1 MNYKEIYEKAYNLQ
15 IDKLNKSIQTLLI
28 KQKAENRSFSYAD
41 ELIENYLKQERNDFL
56 NLENTHLKLF
66 EESYRAHEMNYEIN
80 FKSKVLYNEL
90 KDKYEEFKDSIN
102 LDYKEIIEALA
113 KLNATKEMIRKY
125 SSYSYNLR
133 DMYKL
138 SKFEG
143 YKNFETFDLIELGR
157 TGNQALCNELYEIN
171 NPKPREANS
180 SNIILSKDKFELKKL
195 YESTFRDVEFYE
207 DMINYYFDKE
217 SISHSEFIQLF
228 VESQALDHP
237 IIFHCNTKI
246 IASFIYNL
254 QNIFFKRF
262 SINYILKNQ
271 TFLSSDDTKLTSA
284 NLANT
289 KSKNHLD
296 DFSSLSSK
304 LLQYSF

>member
-56 NLENTHLKLF
+56 NLENTYLKLF
-66 EESYRAHEMNYEIN
+66 EESYRAHEMNYELN

-143 YKNFETFDLIELGR
+143 YKNFKTFDLTELDK
-157 TGNQALCNELYEIN
+157 TGNHALCDELSEIK
-171 NPKPREANS
+171 NPKPKEANS
-180 SNIILSKDKFELKKL
+180 NSNILNKDKFELKKQ
-195 YESTFRDVEFYE
+195 YERKFKEVNFYN
-207 DMINYYFDKE
+207 DIVNDFFDE
-217 SISHSEFIQLF
+217 NSITHLEFIKLF
-228 VESQALDHP
+228 IDREILNHP
-237 IIFHCNTKI
+237 IKFHCETNKA
-246 IASFIYNL
+246 ASFIYSL
-254 QNIFFKRF
+254 KDYFFKRL
-262 SINYILKNQ
+262 SINYLLKNQ
-271 TFLSSDDTKLTSA
+271 IFLSFDNTKLTGT
-284 NLANT
+284 NLSNT
-289 KSKNHLD
+289 KSKNHLH

-304 LLQYSF
+304 LLDHSL

>member
-56 NLENTHLKLF
+56 NLENTYLKLF
-66 EESYRAHEMNYEIN
+66 EESYRAHEMNYELN

-143 YKNFETFDLIELGR
+143 YKNFKTFDLIELGR
-157 TGNQALCNELYEIN
+157 IGNQALCNELYEIN

-180 SNIILSKDKFELKKL
+180 SNIILNKDKFELKKL

-207 DMINYYFDKE
+207 DMINYYFDEE

-228 VESQALDHP
+228 VERKVLDHP
-237 IIFHCNTKI
+237 IKFHCETNVAT
-246 IASFIYNL
+246 SFIYNL
-254 QNIFFKRF
+254 KERFYKRL
-262 SINYILKNQ
+262 SINYLLNNQ
-271 TFLSSDDTKLTSA
+271 KFKSFDDTSLTLA
-284 NLANT
+284 NLSNS
-289 KSKNHLD
+289 KSKNHSR
-296 DFSSLSSK
+296 DFASLSSK
-304 LLQYSF
+304 LLQYSL